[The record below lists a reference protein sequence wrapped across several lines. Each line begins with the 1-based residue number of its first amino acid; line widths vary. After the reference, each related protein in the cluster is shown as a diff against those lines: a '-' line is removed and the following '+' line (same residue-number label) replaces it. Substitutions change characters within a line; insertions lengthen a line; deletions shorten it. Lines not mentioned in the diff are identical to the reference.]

1 MKKLRRF
8 LCGSCNRRYEP
19 LVEDD
24 VKSIKCE
31 CGKDA
36 VRVIAVPRCFSN
48 TTGKSPSNNY
58 D

>member
-1 MKKLRRF
+1 VMKKLRRF
-8 LCGSCNRRYEP
+8 KCGSCQRKYES

-48 TTGKSPSNNY
+48 TVGRSPSAK
-58 D
+58 